1 MVCDISLMLL
11 CDAEHTC
18 RTARAH
24 DELTIGQ
31 KVPSELRNK
40 RMLHFYLMTDLKL
53 VIYTDR
59 IDAGI

>member
-1 MVCDISLMLL
+1 MLL